1 MQFQDHTFLITG
13 GGSGL
18 GGATA
23 KLFAEQGAN
32 VVLAD
37 VNGDAIAALA
47 AQIGARAAHIRT
59 DVTDEA
65 SVQAAVDLCKSA
77 FGGIHGLVNCAGVAP
92 GERVVGKSGP
102 HLLANFVRTIN
113 INLIGTFN
121 VIRLAAHAMSTQSP
135 DAGFDKSGTRG
146 VIINTSSVASFEG
159 QIGQAGYAA
168 SKAGV
173 NGMTLPIARELA
185 KFGIRVVTIAPGIFD
200 TPMLQGMSEEVRAS
214 LGAQVPFPSR
224 LGTPEEYAAL
234 AKHIVE
240 NEVLNGTVIRLDG
253 AIRMGAK

>member
-1 MQFQDHTFLITG
+1 
-13 GGSGL
+13 
-18 GGATA
+18 
-23 KLFAEQGAN
+23 
-32 VVLAD
+32 
-37 VNGDAIAALA
+37 
-47 AQIGARAAHIRT
+47 
-59 DVTDEA
+59 
-65 SVQAAVDLCKSA
+65 
-77 FGGIHGLVNCAGVAP
+77 VNCAGVAP
-92 GERVVGKSGP
+92 GERVVGKTGP
-102 HLLANFVRTIN
+102 HSLVNFSRTIN

-121 VIRLAAHAMSTQSP
+121 VIRLAAHAMSTQAP
-135 DAGFDKSGTRG
+135 DANGTRG

-214 LGAQVPFPSR
+214 LGAQVPFPPR

-234 AKHIVE
+234 ARHIVE

>member
-1 MQFQDHTFLITG
+1 MQFSNHTFLIAG

-18 GGATA
+18 GAATA
-23 KLFAEQGAN
+23 KLFAEHGAN
-32 VVLAD
+32 IVIAD
-37 VNGDAIAALA
+37 INRDGGEATANAIGGNAKF
-47 AQIGARAAHIRT
+47 IET
-59 DVTDEA
+59 NVTDEA
-65 SVQAAVDLCKSA
+65 SVQAAVALCQSA
-77 FGGIHGLVNCAGVAP
+77 FSSIHGAVNCAGVAP
-92 GERVVGKSGP
+92 GERVVGKTGAHS
-102 HLLANFVRTIN
+102 LANFSRTVS

-121 VIRLAAHAMSTQSP
+121 VIRLAAAAMSTQAP
-135 DAGFDKSGTRG
+135 DANGTRG

-159 QIGQAGYAA
+159 QIGQAAYAA

-200 TPMLQGMSEEVRAS
+200 TPMLQGMSDEIRAS
-214 LGAQVPFPSR
+214 LGAQVPFPPR

-234 AKHIVE
+234 AKHVVE